1 MESGGCPLPG
11 EVESRALGSAALWP
25 CWALGEEPA
34 LPTVPAEPCL
44 PANHAWER
52 LSSIGWNGTGSV
64 TSFFI
69 YNFIYFFLAVLG
81 LHCSVG
87 FLWLWCM
94 GFLLQWLLLLRSMG
108 SRAHGL
114 QWLWLPGSGAQ
125 AQSLCCMGLVTPWH
139 VGSSHTRDQTRVS
152 CIGRQILYH

>member
-11 EVESRALGSAALWP
+11 EVEFRALGSAALWP
-25 CWALGEEPA
+25 CWVLGEEPA

-69 YNFIYFFLAVLG
+69 YDFIYLFIFGCAGSSLQRGFSLVVAYGLLVAVASL
-81 LHCSVG
+81 V
-87 FLWLWCM
+87 
-94 GFLLQWLLLLRSMG
+94 
-108 SRAHGL
+108 AEHGL
-114 QWLWLPGSGAQ
+114 
-125 AQSLCCMGLVTPWH
+125 
-139 VGSSHTRDQTRVS
+139 
-152 CIGRQILYH
+152 